1 MQKRVES
8 GRTKNL
14 EGLVTIVSRLV
25 AGLQYSLVS
34 ILGRRRD
41 FPLCT
46 VSIPILWPIQP
57 PIEWVPGTFC
67 LKVKRMVCETDNR
80 PQ

>member
-1 MQKRVES
+1 MHKRVES

-14 EGLVTIVSRLV
+14 EGSVTIVNRLV
-25 AGLQYSLVS
+25 AGLQYSLAS

-46 VSIPILWPIQP
+46 VSIPVLCPTQP
-57 PIEWVPGTFC
+57 PIEWVRGTCC
-67 LKVKRMVCETDNR
+67 LKVKRMVCGIDNR
-80 PQ
+80 PP

>member
-1 MQKRVES
+1 MHKRVES

-14 EGLVTIVSRLV
+14 EGSVTIVNRLV
-25 AGLQYSLVS
+25 AGLQYNLVS

-41 FPLCT
+41 FPLCR
-46 VSIPILWPIQP
+46 VSIPVLWPTQ
-57 PIEWVPGTFC
+57 PIEWVRATCC

-80 PQ
+80 PP